1 MPYALA
7 WRLLCSKGMGA
18 QVLSAS
24 CRAAVSRAHAHRPL
38 GERDAHGLVREKR
51 GELSS
56 LDAACCACT
65 PRASHEAAPIPS
77 GAYFGTRSHG
87 MPSVMDAPELME
99 YVETHAFTI
108 ETRERPQ
115 PRRAH
120 PAFGRTL
127 AQKLTP
133 YLPPTLC
140 QQYAPVCRAC
150 RPFETPWTGWHASL
164 PSSLPLP
171 WPFSES
177 APRIAPFQGHR
188 RRSPVLREG
197 ICPFAHCLV
206 MCRWL
211 KFVSQERRTRLCG
224 APLFTR
230 LARKR
235 RGDAQPPSQC

>member
-115 PRRAH
+115 PPAAPASPRRRSAC
-120 PAFGRTL
+120 AASWSRGRARASARARTSRSS
-127 AQKLTP
+127 
-133 YLPPTLC
+133 
-140 QQYAPVCRAC
+140 VRCR
-150 RPFETPWTGWHASL
+150 RR
-164 PSSLPLP
+164 
-171 WPFSES
+171 S
-177 APRIAPFQGHR
+177 APRSR
-188 RRSPVLREG
+188 RRTTRTSASCARSRSP
-197 ICPFAHCLV
+197 
-206 MCRWL
+206 
-211 KFVSQERRTRLCG
+211 
-224 APLFTR
+224 
-230 LARKR
+230 
-235 RGDAQPPSQC
+235 